1 MNKKLCVAC
10 AGAFSLVAL
19 GCADD
24 NISGSSEDP
33 NVLTALTTSS
43 SGSDFGLS
51 SSKEIETLPNST
63 ESSSSS
69 SQDVSSSSLDEPRP
83 LSSSSMRVSSSSF
96 YYPPIEYP
104 PILCKASG
112 GSGCA
117 GDYGYGDLWGL
128 ENIGDSVAHVYVEK
142 FAEDPSKLGRD
153 AGKWFWE
160 ADSADG
166 GKSTIEWLEGFQA
179 EPYEVPADSLLL
191 YYGGI
196 GGLAHLDKGSLTYY
210 PFVSVGFNV
219 AGFDSNGVALS
230 ADISNWNGI
239 CIVYTSNVA
248 PVLSLDLGDSLN
260 QELGM
265 ALPSVGLAKA
275 TVGTTKCFEWSDFE
289 MPSWSKNFKY
299 KISGEEAAKRVVRIV
314 FRMQG
319 QTDKTY
325 NFNIMAVGTN
335 LD

>member
-1 MNKKLCVAC
+1 MNKKFYMAC
-10 AGAFSLVAL
+10 AGAMSLVAL

-33 NVLTALTTSS
+33 NVLMAYASS
-43 SGSDFGLS
+43 SSSVPDGVLSSSDLGLS

-69 SQDVSSSSLDEPRP
+69 SQDVPP
-83 LSSSSMRVSSSSF
+83 FSSSSMNVSSSSV
-96 YYPPIEYP
+96 YRPPV
-104 PILCKASG
+104 LCKASG
-112 GSGCA
+112 GVGCA
-117 GDYGYGDLWGL
+117 GSYGYGDLWGL
-128 ENIGDSVAHVYVEK
+128 DNIGDSVAHVYVEK

-166 GKSTIEWLEGFQA
+166 GKSTIEWLYDFQA

-191 YYGGI
+191 YGGGI
-196 GGLAHLDKGSLTYY
+196 GGLAHLDKGSLTYN

-239 CIVYTSNVA
+239 CIAYTSDVA
-248 PVLSLDLGDSLN
+248 PTLSLDLGDSLN
-260 QELGM
+260 QELRM
-265 ALPSVGLAKA
+265 ALPSVALPKTMA
-275 TVGTTKCFEWSDFE
+275 GTSKCIEWSKFE
-289 MPSWSKNFKY
+289 MPSWSKNYKY
-299 KISGEEAAKRVVRIV
+299 KITGEEAAKHVVRIV

-319 QTDKTY
+319 QSGKTY
-325 NFNIMAVGTN
+325 SFDIMAVGTN